1 MTASTPPAAAD
12 AEPIAPIKVLVCDD
26 QPLIRTGFTTII
38 DAQPDLEV
46 VGSCGDGRAAVD
58 LARRLEPDV
67 VVMDVRMPVL
77 DGIEATRLLAGAGV
91 EHPAKV
97 LVVTTFNLDEYV
109 YEALRAGASGFL
121 LKDAP
126 PALLLDGIRT
136 VAGGASLLAP
146 EVTRRLVGRFAERI
160 RPAGGTAGGSV
171 LTPRELDV
179 LRLVAEGMSNAE
191 VAATLVL
198 SQETVKTYVSR
209 ILTKLDLRDR
219 VQIVVHAYRHGLVI

>member
-1 MTASTPPAAAD
+1 
-12 AEPIAPIKVLVCDD
+12 VVVCDD
-26 QPLIRTGFTTII
+26 QALIRTGFATII

-46 VGSCGDGRAAVD
+46 VGECGDGRAAVD
-58 LARRLEPDV
+58 LARRLRPDV

-91 EHPAKV
+91 PDPVKV

-126 PALLLDGIRT
+126 PARLVDGIRT
-136 VAGGASLLAP
+136 VAAGASLLAP
-146 EVTRRLVGRFAERI
+146 EVTRQLVGRYGSRI
-160 RPAGGTAGGSV
+160 APSETTPDDDR
-171 LTPRELDV
+171 LTPRELEV
-179 LRLVAEGMSNAE
+179 LRLIAEGLSNSE
-191 VAATLVL
+191 IAATLVL
-198 SQETVKTYVSR
+198 SPETVKTYVSR

-219 VQIVVHAYRHGLVI
+219 VQAVVYAYRRGLVT

>member
-1 MTASTPPAAAD
+1 MTSPVR
-12 AEPIAPIKVLVCDD
+12 VLVCDD
-26 QPLIRTGFTTII
+26 QALIRTGFATII

-46 VGSCGDGRAAVD
+46 MGECADGRAAVD
-58 LARRLEPDV
+58 LARKMKPDM

-91 EHPAKV
+91 PDPVKV

-126 PALLLDGIRT
+126 PAQLLQGIRT
-136 VAGGASLLAP
+136 VASGAALLAP
-146 EVTRRLVGRFAERI
+146 EVTRQLVGKYAARI
-160 RPAGGTAGGSV
+160 RPVQGTPDDTA
-171 LTPRELDV
+171 LTPRELEV
-179 LRLVAEGMSNAE
+179 LRLIANGLSNSEIAAE
-191 VAATLVL
+191 LVI

-219 VQIVVHAYRHGLVI
+219 VQAVVYAYRNGLVT

>member
-1 MTASTPPAAAD
+1 MTA
-12 AEPIAPIKVLVCDD
+12 PIRVLICDD
-26 QPLIRTGFTTII
+26 QALIRTGLATIV

-46 VGSCGDGRAAVD
+46 VGEAGNGRAAVD
-58 LARRLEPDV
+58 LAARVQPDV

-77 DGIEATRLLAGAGV
+77 DGIAATRLLAGAGV
-91 EHPAKV
+91 AHPVKV

-126 PALLLDGIRT
+126 PAQLLHGIRT
-136 VAGGASLLAP
+136 VAAGAALLAP
-146 EVTRRLVGRFAERI
+146 EVTRQLVGRYAARI
-160 RPAGGTAGGSV
+160 RPAEHTTDDVA
-171 LTPRELDV
+171 LTPRELEV
-179 LRLVAEGMSNAE
+179 LRLIADGRSNGE
-191 VAATLVL
+191 IAATLVL

-219 VQIVVHAYRHGLVI
+219 VQVVVYAYRRGLVT

>member
-1 MTASTPPAAAD
+1 VTAPVR
-12 AEPIAPIKVLVCDD
+12 VLVCDD
-26 QPLIRTGFTTII
+26 QALIRTGFATII

-46 VGSCGDGRAAVD
+46 VGECADGRAAVD
-58 LARRLEPDV
+58 LAARLAPDV

-91 EHPAKV
+91 AHPVKI

-126 PALLLDGIRT
+126 PAQLLQGIRT
-136 VAGGASLLAP
+136 VASGAALLAP
-146 EVTRRLVGRFAERI
+146 EVTRRLVGRFAARI
-160 RPAGGTAGGSV
+160 RPAEEVAEDR
-171 LTPRELDV
+171 LAPRELEV
-179 LRLVAEGMSNAE
+179 LRLIAEGLSNSE
-191 VAATLVL
+191 IAAALVI

-219 VQIVVHAYRHGLVI
+219 VQAVVYAYRRGLVT

>member
-1 MTASTPPAAAD
+1 VTAPLR
-12 AEPIAPIKVLVCDD
+12 VLVCDD
-26 QPLIRTGFTTII
+26 QALIRTGFTTII

-46 VGSCGDGRAAVD
+46 VAECGDGRAAVE
-58 LARRLEPDV
+58 LAGRLRPDV

-91 EHPAKV
+91 ADPVKV

-126 PALLLDGIRT
+126 PAQLLQGIHT
-136 VAGGASLLAP
+136 VASGAALLAP
-146 EVTRRLVGRFAERI
+146 EVTRQLVGRYAARI
-160 RPAGGTAGGSV
+160 RPANGTSDATA
-171 LTPRELDV
+171 LTPRELEV
-179 LRLVAEGMSNAE
+179 LRLIANGMSNSE
-191 VAATLVL
+191 IAATLVI

-209 ILTKLDLRDR
+209 ILAKLDLRDR
-219 VQIVVHAYRHGLVI
+219 VQAVVYAYRTGLVTT

>member
-1 MTASTPPAAAD
+1 MS
-12 AEPIAPIKVLVCDD
+12 APVRVLVCDD
-26 QPLIRTGFTTII
+26 QVLIRTGLATII

-46 VGSCGDGRAAVD
+46 AGECGDGQAAVD
-58 LARRLEPDV
+58 LAGELRPDV

-91 EHPAKV
+91 AHPVKV

-126 PALLLDGIRT
+126 PDRLLHGIRT
-136 VAGGASLLAP
+136 VAMGAALLDP
-146 EVTRRLVGRFAERI
+146 EVTRRLVGRYAARI
-160 RPAGGTAGGSV
+160 RPARGTPNDIP
-171 LTPRELDV
+171 LTPRETEV
-179 LRLVAEGMSNAE
+179 LRLIADGLSNSE
-191 VAATLVL
+191 IAAALVI
-198 SQETVKTYVSR
+198 SPETVKTFVSR

-219 VQIVVHAYRHGLVI
+219 VQAVVYAYRHGLVA